1 MIYTQAFIK
10 TQIRAAKASTDGETT
25 FIGKITKNNNLI
37 NQFEAF
43 INTTIDTKNDIYP
56 FIRIR
61 YEDAKFFK
69 IVFYS
74 FQQLKMLAEDLTNF
88 TTDNE
93 YFEII
98 RKKY

>member
-1 MIYTQAFIK
+1 MRYTQADIK
-10 TQIRAAKASTDGETT
+10 RQIEAAKASTDG
-25 FIGKITKNNNLI
+25 KNEFSTEVTEMGNLVKK
-37 NQFEAF
+37 FEGL
-43 INTTIDTKNDIYP
+43 INTTIDTENDMYP

-61 YEDAKFFK
+61 YEQGEFFK
-69 IVFYS
+69 IVFYT

-88 TTDNE
+88 ARDDE